1 MIAKALLLVCIA
13 AMSLS
18 AALTL
23 TSAPAYAAGESTPAP
38 LPEKYVTSTPPQ
50 TVPSLTTAVEIE
62 KPAAISGSGDMV
74 ISPIYRGAGGTSSY
88 IRLANPTSTA
98 ATYTIRLEGT
108 PSGNL
113 YGTATY
119 SVPAFSSPQYIF
131 SEIETKA
138 GVVGLQGSDTGY
150 SLYLKSTNAQSGY
163 QHVIYNSV
171 NSFFENLSICTWNS
185 ATNYTALNKTLVNV
199 HTSVFANNY
208 PASVS
213 INNFDS
219 NTGFYTVV
227 IYDAATGVSKGTYS
241 FSVSPNSN
249 YQLPMSY
256 FEGNIGWVPSATQ
269 FHANLVF
276 EAINGTTYSL
286 VVGQVI
292 INNGLGAAINM
303 SQICGVNSGATPTVV
318 VVAPP
323 TEPTAYCGTWRPW
336 ATSPFP
342 YNIMTYTFSVSV
354 GTSGKLKGLMYSQ
367 YTPTSLI
374 DANGW
379 SGTVTGSTFVASDT
393 NVAVYPLTVS
403 GTIQNGTLSGTILSK
418 TFGSSPL
425 TLTTSGCN

>member
-1 MIAKALLLVCIA
+1 MRAKAFLFVCIA
-13 AMSLS
+13 GMSLS

-98 ATYTIRLEGT
+98 ATYTIRLVGT

-119 SVPAFSSPQYIF
+119 SVPAFASPQYSF
-131 SEIETKA
+131 SEIQTKA
-138 GVVGLQGSDTGY
+138 GVVGLQGSDTEY

-171 NSFFENLSICTWNS
+171 NTFFENLSICTWNS
-185 ATNYTALNKTLVNV
+185 ATNYSALNKTLVNV
-199 HTSVFANNY
+199 HTSLFANNY

-219 NTGFYTVV
+219 NTGFYTVT

-249 YQLPMSY
+249 YQISMSY
-256 FEGNIGWVPSATQ
+256 FEGKIGWVPSATQ

-286 VVGQVI
+286 VVGQGI

-323 TEPTAYCGTWRPW
+323 TEPTAYCGTV
-336 ATSPFP
+336 TGTTYP
-342 YNIMTYTFSVSV
+342 YSLISIDLTASVAPN
-354 GTSGKLKGLMYSQ
+354 GKLRGTFFGYQ
-367 YTPTSLI
+367 SLLGI
-374 DANGW
+374 YAVG
-379 SGTVTGSTFVASDT
+379 SLTGAVTGSNFVAT
-393 NVAVYPLTVS
+393 TVPVAGLLGGS
-403 GTIQNGTLSGTILSK
+403 ALGTISGGIMTGTVVVGGAIPGTLSASTSNCSK
-418 TFGSSPL
+418 
-425 TLTTSGCN
+425 